1 MMVGLINMKQ
11 YYSYQEIFLIPRYS
25 EYHSRSEVNTS
36 VKLGDKTFKVPVV
49 PANMK
54 CTIDQKLA
62 LWMSE
67 NDYFYIMHRFN
78 ADTNDAP
85 NTDNKK
91 FIETANKDNWKTISI
106 SLGVKDE
113 DMKLIEDCISN
124 NLRID
129 YVTIDIAHAHSVRMK
144 EMLAFLHRIYGS
156 NTCKVKRP
164 FIIAG
169 NVASSDG
176 VVELEDWGADATKV
190 GIAQGDACTTYGQT
204 GFGVPMFT
212 CIQECAAVARKP
224 IIADG
229 GIRTNGDFAKAL
241 VAGGNLVMAGSI
253 FASCVDSPADT
264 VVKIVKMNELRE
276 NMKADPKTGL
286 IQKGLDEI
294 LAKKT
299 YKTYFGS
306 ASAKNKGANVHVE
319 GRIVELECNKMTYA
333 EKLKEIEES
342 IQSSISYAG
351 GRMTRVEYGIRS

>member
-1 MMVGLINMKQ
+1 MKQ

-25 EYHSRSEVNTS
+25 EYHSRSEVDTS
-36 VKLGDKTFKVPVV
+36 VKLGGKSFKIPVM

-54 CTIDQKLA
+54 CTINQKLA

-67 NDYFYIMHRFN
+67 NDYFYVMHRFN
-78 ADTNDAP
+78 ANTEDAA

-91 FIETANKDNWKTISI
+91 FIETANKDNWKNISI

-113 DMKLIEDCISN
+113 DYELIEYCIKN

-129 YVTIDIAHAHSVRMK
+129 YITIDIAHAHSVRMK
-144 EMLAFLHRIYGS
+144 EMLAFLNRMYRSSIC
-156 NTCKVKRP
+156 TVDRP

-169 NVASSDG
+169 NVAAPG
-176 VVELEDWGADATKV
+176 AVVDLENWGADATKV

-204 GFGVPMFT
+204 GFGTPMFT
-212 CIQECAAVARKP
+212 CIQECAEIATKP

-229 GIRTNGDFAKAL
+229 GIRVNGDFAKAL
-241 VAGGNLVMAGSI
+241 VAGGHMVMAGSI

-264 VVKIVKMNELRE
+264 VVKIIKMNELRE

-286 IQKGLDEI
+286 LQNGLDEM

-299 YKTYFGS
+299 YKVYYGS

-333 EKLKEIEES
+333 EKLNEITES

-351 GRMTRVEYGIRS
+351 GDLNQVQYGIRS